1 MKILS
6 ADPSPARGGLCSGVR
21 SRSPLA
27 LLGYALAVVLAAAMA
42 TRLALLGMH
51 LADTRDPPLEVLAAL
66 AAGLRQDLLVAL
78 WLCLPLALALLLLPG
93 RWLASTAVR
102 RALAAAG
109 LLAAFALLFVAVAE
123 VLFFAEFDGRFNFVA
138 VDYLVY
144 PTEVSAN
151 LRESY
156 PIPGIL
162 LGLAV
167 LAASTWPL
175 LRRALAGLQ
184 APLAPRGRVLAAGAY
199 GAALALL
206 LLVRPT
212 QAVSSDR
219 PLNEI
224 AQSGYATFWGALLGL
239 DAPYDG
245 LYAEAPESQ
254 VLGRLERLLREPA
267 TARSSFASGTRR
279 RVHPLGPARPLNV
292 VVVLEE
298 SFGSDFVGALRDGRG
313 ITPSFDSLA
322 GRGTLL
328 TRAYS
333 TGNRTIRALEAVTA
347 SVPPL
352 PGASIVRRPGSR
364 DLRTLPQV
372 LREHGYATT
381 FIYGGRSLFDGMGAY
396 LRGNGVGRVIEEGDF
411 PDSLFRTAWGVAD
424 EHIFDRTLEEL
435 DSLDAVGRPSFT
447 LVLTVSNHR
456 PYTYPAGRIP
466 QDPTRKRRSHAVRYA
481 DWALGRFMDQ
491 ARAHRF
497 YGHTL
502 FVLMGD
508 HGARVYGAAE
518 IPLHS
523 YEVPILLVGPDAV
536 PAGARVATL
545 ASSLDVP
552 PTILGVLGLDYESSF
567 FGRDVLH
574 LPPDAGRAPLT
585 HNSDLALLEGDQLA
599 VLGLHQTTRV
609 YRVAGDSLHPRTVP
623 EPGTDP
629 VADAVA
635 YFEGADL
642 LYRAGALRVT
652 DAGVATR

>member
-1 MKILS
+1 
-6 ADPSPARGGLCSGVR
+6 VR
-21 SRSPLA
+21 ARSPLA
-27 LLGYALAVVLAAAMA
+27 LLGYALAAVLAVATA
-42 TRLALLGMH
+42 TRLILLVMH
-51 LADTRDPPLEVLAAL
+51 LAETSDPPLAVLAAL
-66 AAGLRQDLLVAL
+66 AAGLGRDLLVAL
-78 WLCLPLALALLLLPG
+78 WLCLPLALVLLLLPA
-93 RWLASTAVR
+93 RWLASGAMR

-109 LLAAFALLFVAVAE
+109 LLAAFVLLFVAVAE

-144 PTEVSAN
+144 PTEVSTN

-156 PIPGIL
+156 PIPAIL
-162 LGLAV
+162 LGLAG
-167 LAASTWPL
+167 LALATWPL
-175 LRRALAGLQ
+175 LRKALGGLRGAFSLRGRALA
-184 APLAPRGRVLAAGAY
+184 AGGY
-199 GAALALL
+199 GAAMALL
-206 LLVRPT
+206 LLVRPSH
-212 QAVSSDR
+212 AVSADR

-224 AQSGYATFWGALLGL
+224 AENGYATFWGALLGV

-245 LYAEAPESQ
+245 LYAQAPDAQ

-267 TARSSFASGTRR
+267 TARSTFASGARR
-279 RVHPLGPARPLNV
+279 RVHPLRPTRPLNV

-298 SFGSDFVGALRDGRG
+298 SFGSDFVGALHDGNG
-313 ITPSFDSLA
+313 VTPHFDTLA

-396 LRGNGVGRVIEEGDF
+396 MRANGVDRVIEEGDF
-411 PDSLFRTAWGVAD
+411 PDTLFRTAWGVAD
-424 EHIFDRTLEEL
+424 EYIFDRTLAEL
-435 DSLDAVGRPSFT
+435 DSLDAAGRPSFT

-466 QDPTRKRRSHAVRYA
+466 QDPARKRRSHAVHYA

-502 FVLMGD
+502 VVLMGD
-508 HGARVYGAAE
+508 HGARVYGAAR

-523 YEVPILLVGPDAV
+523 YEVPILFVGPGAV
-536 PAGARVATL
+536 PAGARVGTL

-552 PTILGVLGLDYESSF
+552 PTVLGVLGLDYESSF

-574 LPPDAGRAPLT
+574 LPPDAGRAPLI

-599 VLGLHQTTRV
+599 VLGLHRTARV
-609 YRVAGDSLHPRTVP
+609 FRVADDSLYPLAGPRAD
-623 EPGTDP
+623 TDP

-635 YFEGADL
+635 YFDGADL
-642 LYRAGALRVT
+642 LYRSGALRAT
-652 DAGVATR
+652 GTGVATQ